1 MKVYGILDRFT
12 DREQAVILIEEMN
25 EELIVSKHDLPEGS
39 RVNTY
44 CLLEK
49 SGETYEMITI
59 DEEKARQKAQSSAD
73 LMKKLRAKSR
83 GSKFKKNKYAGFFKE
98 QGPKIYS
105 NVEAPFISEWSL
117 FSYLFYIGHMDELET

>member
-44 CLLEK
+44 FLLEK
-49 SGETYEMITI
+49 SGDTYEMITI
-59 DEEKARQKAQSSAD
+59 DEEKTRQKAQTSAD

-83 GSKFKKNKYAGFFKE
+83 GSKFKKNK
-98 QGPKIYS
+98 
-105 NVEAPFISEWSL
+105 
-117 FSYLFYIGHMDELET
+117 